1 MVYRNIIFDFD
12 GTLTDSR
19 RDIAG
24 AQVWALRQLGFASH
38 CEEDLYPL
46 IGKSLHETFARVL
59 PETHH
64 HRIPDAM
71 KLYAEYYPPRALQTT
86 VLFPGVRET
95 LESLHSRGHR
105 LAVASTKRGEGIRR
119 ATDHFGITGLFDRL
133 QGSEGI
139 PFKPAPDVILA
150 ILSHCSWDPSE
161 TLMVGDTD
169 ADILAGQ
176 NAGVRT
182 CAVTYGSLP
191 REELLA
197 HHPEYI
203 ISQISDLLP
212 IVETG
217 AGRLTYPLSEER
229 HAV

>member
-24 AQVWALRQLGFASH
+24 AQVWALRQLGFSTH
-38 CEEDLYPL
+38 REEDLYPL
-46 IGKSLHETFARVL
+46 IGKPLHETFARVL

-64 HRIPDAM
+64 HRIPDVM

-95 LESLHSRGHR
+95 LVSLQSRGHR
-105 LAVASTKRGEGIRR
+105 LAVASTKRGEGITR

-150 ILSHCSWDPSE
+150 ILSACAWDPAE

-169 ADILAGQ
+169 ADVQAGR
-176 NAGVRT
+176 NAGVHT
-182 CAVTYGSLP
+182 CAVTYGSLS

-203 ISQISDLLP
+203 ITQISGLLP

-217 AGRLTYPLSEER
+217 ADRLTYPASKER